1 MDGYS
6 AKEILDDKFG
16 YSYDDII
23 LLPSYID
30 FTVNDVKL
38 STKISRNISI
48 KVPIVSSPMDTVS
61 ESEMAI
67 KLALQGGIGIIH
79 CNNSIE
85 EQAGEVKKVKRY
97 NNGFITNPI
106 VFSPENTI
114 EDILDA
120 KSKYGFDGYP
130 ITINGHMGSKF
141 VGLISKRD
149 FDLES
154 DTTIKLDQIMNKE
167 CVTAQT
173 DCDLK
178 KACHIIKECKLSKLP
193 ILDSEGNLISI
204 ICRKDL
210 LNKTDYPLASYNQK
224 TSHLMVGAAVST
236 HPDDKVRI
244 DRLIEEGVELIV
256 IDSAQ
261 GCSKFQLDTLKYIK
275 DNYPYQ
281 KSGVDVICGNVVSF
295 DQAEILIKAGADG
308 LRVGMGIGSICTTQ
322 NICGVGRPQA
332 TAVYAVSRYSILR
345 KDNQEEGEDIPII
358 ADGGISNTGHIIK
371 ALCLGASAVM
381 LGSMLAGTDEAP
393 GEYIYEDGIRLKKY
407 RGMGSLDAMK
417 KKSATRY
424 LADKKDLVKV
434 AQGVSGKV
442 TAKGSLATY
451 IPFLLQALKHG
462 FQDIGCDSME
472 KLHKKL
478 LSGEL
483 RFQLRTNNAVREGN
497 VHNLYGYAQ

>member
-6 AKEILDDKFG
+6 ANEILNDKFG

-23 LLPSYID
+23 LLPNYID

-48 KVPIVSSPMDTVS
+48 NIPVISSPMDTVT

-67 KLALQGGIGIIH
+67 KLALLGGMGIIH

-85 EQAGEVKKVKRY
+85 EQAQEVKKVKRY

-114 EDILDA
+114 SDILDA
-120 KSKYGFDGYP
+120 KQKYGFDGYP
-130 ITINGHMGSKF
+130 ITINGVMGSKF
-141 VGLISKRD
+141 VGLISKKD
-149 FDLES
+149 FDLET
-154 DTTIKLDQIMNKE
+154 DINIKIKQIMNKE
-167 CVTAQT
+167 CITAFI

-178 KACHIIKECKLSKLP
+178 NAYQIIKKCKLSKLP
-193 ILDSEGNLISI
+193 ILDSEGNLISL

-210 LNKTDYPLASYNQK
+210 LNKTNYPFASYNHK

-244 DRLIEEGVELIV
+244 DRLVEEGVELIV

-261 GCSKFQLDTLKYIK
+261 GCSKFQLETLKYIK
-275 DNYPYQ
+275 DKYPYQ
-281 KSGVDVICGNVVSF
+281 KSGVDVICGNIVTF
-295 DQAEILIKAGADG
+295 NQAEILIKAGADG

-332 TAVYAVSRYSILR
+332 TAIYSIS
-345 KDNQEEGEDIPII
+345 KYNKEGKINIPII

-371 ALCLGASAVM
+371 ALSLGANTVM

-407 RGMGSLDAMK
+407 RGMGSLEAMK

-424 LADKKDLVKV
+424 LADKKDLLKV

-442 TAKGSLATY
+442 TTKGSLTTY
-451 IPFLLQALKHG
+451 IPFLIQALKHG
-462 FQDIGCDSME
+462 FQDVGCDSIT
-472 KLHKKL
+472 KLHKRL
-478 LSGEL
+478 LNDEL
-483 RFQLRTNNAVREGN
+483 RFQLRTNNGVREGN
-497 VHNLYGYAQ
+497 VHNLYNYTA